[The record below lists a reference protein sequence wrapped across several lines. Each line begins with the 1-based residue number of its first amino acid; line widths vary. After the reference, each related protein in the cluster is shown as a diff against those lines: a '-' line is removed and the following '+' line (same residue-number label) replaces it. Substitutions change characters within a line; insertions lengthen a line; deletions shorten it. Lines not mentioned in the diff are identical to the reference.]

1 MSAPHLAALPFN
13 APFLDCIAET
23 WLRTH
28 GTNTEGLILLPT
40 RRSARAL
47 ADSFLRAAGGQP
59 LLLPRITAIGVLD
72 EAPLALAGAL
82 DLPPAVEPAH
92 RLAAL
97 TRLVMALPQE
107 HLAGA
112 ADRAWRLARELAVLM
127 DQAERAELDLE
138 QALKRAAAEDYAT
151 HWQVTLDFLEIVTKI
166 WPQWL
171 EDQGLMNPAAR
182 QAKLL
187 SAQAEAW
194 SATPPSHP
202 IWTVGMQGGI
212 PSSFRL
218 LRTVAHLPHGHV
230 VLPGL
235 DLTMDDPTWEALD
248 DTHPQAG
255 MRNLLAGLGATR
267 GDVQLWE
274 CTPTGPA
281 ARVALLSTALLPAES
296 LALWRDSTFESES
309 LLGLSRL
316 ETADQQQEAVAIAML
331 LRDAL
336 EQPGHRAALVTP
348 DRALAGRVAAELQR
362 WGVLADD
369 SAGEPLSHSP
379 PAAFLRL
386 LAATHADE
394 LGPVSLL
401 SVLKHPLAAAGLP
414 PAQLR
419 ATARALERA
428 CLRGPRPQAGLAG
441 LRQAIA
447 NQEPEARAPLE
458 DLLTRL
464 QTCLE
469 PLLRL
474 TNVALPPATLLAALI
489 ESAESLATTDERPG
503 PAILWSHEEGDAL
516 ATTLAAALPH
526 LTLLPDQPPS
536 VLPGL
541 LDALLEG
548 QSVRTRRALR
558 GRNAGQEHPRVFIWG
573 LLEAQ
578 LQSVDTIILG
588 GLVEGVWP
596 PATDPGPWLSRPMRT
611 RAGLPSA
618 EETIGS
624 AAHDFMA
631 NACAARTTIL
641 SCPRRLDGAPAVPAR
656 WLTRLEALLAG
667 QGTQLPI
674 HPASHWPS
682 TLDQPTTVQRLSP
695 PAPRPPVS
703 LRPRRLSVTEIE
715 TWLTD
720 PYAIYARHILKLRP
734 LDPLEQA
741 TDAADYGTVVHEG
754 LHKFLEEHG
763 HRWPA
768 RAPEKLRAAMEHALE
783 TAKLRRALAEWWR
796 PRLHRI
802 AEWVCETERDRRS
815 TQPLTA
821 LATEVKGSW
830 DLPTPRGFRL
840 TGRADRIERR
850 ADSTLAILD
859 YKTGQPPT
867 QADVD
872 AGFAPQ
878 LLLEAAMAED
888 GAFPGIPGTATELA
902 YWHLTGGYKPGDTR
916 LLFRNKPAD
925 LATAIAA
932 ARQSLLALILSFE
945 DESRPYLSQPH
956 AARAP
961 RFSDYAQLARVAE
974 WALSGEEEEA

>member
-1 MSAPHLAALPFN
+1 MTAPHLAALPFN

-28 GTNTEGLILLPT
+28 GTDTEGLILLPT
-40 RRSARAL
+40 RRAARTL
-47 ADSFLRAAGGQP
+47 ADSFLRAAGGRP
-59 LLLPRITAIGVLD
+59 LLLPRITAIGALD

-107 HLAGA
+107 HLAGQ
-112 ADRAWRLARELAVLM
+112 ADRAWRLARELALLM

-138 QALKRAAAEDYAT
+138 QALRNAAEEDYAT
-151 HWQVTLDFLEIVTKI
+151 HWQVTLNFLEIVTKA
-166 WPQWL
+166 WPHWL
-171 EDQGLMNPAAR
+171 EDQGLINPAAR
-182 QAKLL
+182 QARLL
-187 SAQAEAW
+187 TAQAEAW
-194 SATPPSHP
+194 SRDQPRYP
-202 IWTVGMQGGI
+202 IWTVGMQGGT

-218 LRTVAHLPHGHV
+218 LRAVASLPHGHV

-235 DLTMDDPTWEALD
+235 DLDMSEQTWEALD
-248 DTHPQAG
+248 DTHPQGG

-281 ARVALLSTALLPAES
+281 ARVALLSTALLPADS
-296 LALWRDSTFESES
+296 LTQWRDSKLESDS
-309 LLGLSRL
+309 LHGLSRL
-316 ETADQQQEAVAIAML
+316 EAADQQQEAVAIAMI

-369 SAGEPLSHSP
+369 SAGEPLAHTP

-386 LAATHADE
+386 LAAAHADE

-401 SVLKHPLAAAGLP
+401 SLLKHPLAAAGLP
-414 PAQLR
+414 PAELR
-419 ATARALERA
+419 TAARALERA
-428 CLRGPRPQAGLAG
+428 CLRGPRPQSGLTG

-447 NQEPEARAPLE
+447 GLEPDARAPLE
-458 DLLTRL
+458 DLLARL
-464 QTCLE
+464 QACLE

-474 TNVALPPATLLAALI
+474 TALAHAPAALLAALI
-489 ESAESLATTDERPG
+489 ESAESLAATPDRPG
-503 PAILWSHEEGDAL
+503 PAILWSHEEGDTL

-526 LTLLPDQPPS
+526 LELLPDQPPAI
-536 VLPGL
+536 LPGL

-558 GRNAGQEHPRVFIWG
+558 GRQAGQEHPRVFIWG

-578 LQSVDTIILG
+578 LQSVDTVILG

-596 PATDPGPWLSRPMRT
+596 PATDPGPWLSRPMRA
-611 RAGLPSA
+611 RAGLPCA
-618 EETIGS
+618 EEAIGT

-631 NACAARTTIL
+631 NACAARTAIL

-667 QGTQLPI
+667 QGTQLPL
-674 HPASHWPS
+674 HPASAWAAA
-682 TLDQPTTVQRLSP
+682 LDQPAAVQRLTP
-695 PAPRPPVS
+695 PAPRPPVA

-720 PYAIYARHILKLRP
+720 PYAIYARHILRLRP
-734 LDPLEQA
+734 LDPLEQE
-741 TDAADYGTVVHEG
+741 TDAADYGTVVHAG
-754 LHKFLEEHG
+754 LHRFLAEHA

-768 RAPEKLRAAMEHALE
+768 RAAEKLRAAMEYELHA
-783 TAKLRRALAEWWR
+783 ARLRPALAEWWR

-802 AEWVCETERDRRS
+802 ADWVCDTERDRRAL
-815 TQPLTA
+815 QPLAA
-821 LATEVKGSW
+821 LATEVKGAW

-850 ADSTLAILD
+850 ADGTLAILD

-867 QADVD
+867 QAEID

-878 LLLEAAMAED
+878 LLLEAAMAAD
-888 GAFPGIPGTATELA
+888 GAFAGIQGTATELA
-902 YWHLTGGYKPGDTR
+902 YWHLTGGYEPGR
-916 LLFRNKPAD
+916 LRLVSKGDPARI
-925 LATAIAA
+925 AAAVAA
-932 ARQSLLALILSFE
+932 ARQSLHDLVLAFE
-945 DESRPYLSQPH
+945 DPARPYLSQPH

-974 WALSGEEEEA
+974 WSLSGEEEEP